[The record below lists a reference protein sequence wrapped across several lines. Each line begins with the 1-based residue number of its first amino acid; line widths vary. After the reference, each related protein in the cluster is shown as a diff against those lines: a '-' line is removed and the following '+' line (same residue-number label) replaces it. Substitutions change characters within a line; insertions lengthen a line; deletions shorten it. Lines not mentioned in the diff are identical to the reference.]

1 MGTWDDLALGYV
13 DGEKAYLDVAVN
25 PYRRGKCEYLFDP
38 NFEGGKENDEDEYAE
53 DEKTGCK
60 YADVDEDSPVI
71 HFDKENPKIDV
82 GTVFENVEDCRYAV
96 ATFAISAGFEYI
108 TKKSDQKILRVCC
121 RDRVCKWQLHA
132 FPMRG

>member
-1 MGTWDDLALGYV
+1 MGTWDDLASGDV

-38 NFEGGKENDEDEYAE
+38 NFEGGNENDEDEYAK

-82 GTVFENVEDCRYAV
+82 GTVF
-96 ATFAISAGFEYI
+96 
-108 TKKSDQKILRVCC
+108 
-121 RDRVCKWQLHA
+121 
-132 FPMRG
+132 